1 MDSFSDL
8 FKKENIGQVV
18 LGILFIIYLIMGY
31 KMPASVS
38 EMIDTVYGK
47 ITIAVVFLLLFSY
60 ANPILG
66 VLGFIVAFEL
76 IRRSTVT
83 TGSYA
88 MEHYLPTEAKKDA
101 NINAMNQFPYTLE
114 QEVVKKMAPVR
125 ETGQSN
131 SEPTFSPI
139 LDDTYDAA
147 PINYTGVV

>member
-8 FKKENIGQVV
+8 FKKENMGQVI
-18 LGILFIIYLIMGY
+18 LGILFVVYLIMDY
-31 KMPASVS
+31 KMPSFIS
-38 EMIDTVYGK
+38 EVIDTIYGK
-47 ITIAVVFLLLFSY
+47 ITVAVVFLLLFSY

-88 MEHYLPTEAKKDA
+88 IDQYLPTEAKKDA

-125 ETGQSN
+125 DTGMSN
-131 SEPTFSPI
+131 SEPTFDPV

>member
-8 FKKENIGQVV
+8 LKGGNMGQVI
-18 LGILFIIYLIMGY
+18 LGILFVVYLIMDY
-31 KMPASVS
+31 KMPSFIS
-38 EMIDTVYGK
+38 EVIDTIYGK
-47 ITIAVVFLLLFSY
+47 ITVAVVFLLLFSY

-88 MEHYLPTEAKKDA
+88 MDQYLPTEAKKDA

-125 ETGQSN
+125 DTGMSN
-131 SEPTFSPI
+131 SEPTFAPV